1 MSRRWLTAF
10 SLLLILCS
18 VTAQADNSLVRLAV
32 VNTPYQSG
40 LLQTLISDFEARS
53 GYRVSLYSGNDVFEQ
68 ARQGEAD
75 LLIAHYG
82 KSPMQTF
89 VLSGLGSWPQLVF
102 ANQQVIIGPK
112 SDPAGIRGM
121 KNASL
126 ALQRIAEQQQP
137 FVLNQIKGVK
147 DLFELLWLKAG
158 KPDKQGWLIDEAVA
172 KGQAMKQAD
181 KRQAYTLW
189 GATPF
194 LRFSQ
199 QHQPDLEILVSADPL
214 LQRVMAISLVNADK
228 VRGINKAGAE
238 MLRDYLLS
246 TPVQA
251 RISAYRQRG
260 YKAQLWWPA
269 ARHN

>member
-1 MSRRWLTAF
+1 MEPSRFGLPPALRYPAYRAYWL
-10 SLLLILCS
+10 
-18 VTAQADNSLVRLAV
+18 
-32 VNTPYQSG
+32 G
-40 LLQTLISDFEARS
+40 LLASVS
-53 GYRVSLYSGNDVFEQ
+53 GFQMFRVG
-68 ARQGEAD
+68 
-75 LLIAHYG
+75 
-82 KSPMQTF
+82 
-89 VLSGLGSWPQLVF
+89 
-102 ANQQVIIGPK
+102 
-112 SDPAGIRGM
+112 
-121 KNASL
+121 
-126 ALQRIAEQQQP
+126 
-137 FVLNQIKGVK
+137 
-147 DLFELLWLKAG
+147 
-158 KPDKQGWLIDEAVA
+158 QGWLIYEAVA

-228 VRGINKAGAE
+228 VQGINKAGAE

-260 YKAQLWWPA
+260 YEAQLWWPA